1 MYSPKIKPELV
12 KELYN
17 LKQTKKKPMTKMVN
31 EAVREYLIKNN
42 NQRGQYECN
51 YKNICKNHN
60 HNSENSSWRV

>member
-42 NQRGQYECN
+42 NQRG
-51 YKNICKNHN
+51 
-60 HNSENSSWRV
+60 